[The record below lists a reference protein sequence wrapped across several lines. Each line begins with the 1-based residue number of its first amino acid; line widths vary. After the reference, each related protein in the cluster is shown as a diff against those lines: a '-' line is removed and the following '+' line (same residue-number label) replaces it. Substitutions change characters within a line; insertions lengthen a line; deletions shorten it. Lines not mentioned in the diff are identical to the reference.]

1 MVATAAEGEEVD
13 VVGMMLPNELIW
25 IMDKLGFEWPDLDED
40 EIRRGADLVRQYR
53 DDLES
58 MIVRADNRM
67 NVDLLQASTSQTALA
82 FSDGWNQNRSQN
94 LQELLDNVGPVA
106 GGVDIFA
113 DAVLALKIKVIAD
126 VTITAAQV
134 ATALASSV
142 VTLGAGA
149 AAAAALIIARKK
161 FMDILIDTAVEE
173 LMGQMLPLVIEPLAE
188 RIPAVL
194 NAVLDAPIVTGA
206 VGDIGEF
213 RSDLDALEMASADT
227 AQDAADHQMLT
238 SQLLSDLHSLNI
250 TGG

>member
-1 MVATAAEGEEVD
+1 
-13 VVGMMLPNELIW
+13 MMLPNELIW

-40 EIRRGADLVRQYR
+40 EIHRAADLIRGYR

-67 NVDLLQASTSQTALA
+67 NAELLQASTSQTALA

-94 LQELLDNVGPVA
+94 LQQLLDHVGPVA
-106 GGVDIFA
+106 GGIDIFA
-113 DAVLALKIKVIAD
+113 DAVLGLKIKVIAE

-134 ATALASSV
+134 TAALASSF
-142 VTLGAGA
+142 VTFGAGA

-161 FMDILIDTAVEE
+161 AIDILTDMAVEE
-173 LMGQMLPLVIEPLAE
+173 LMGQMLPLVIEPLAD

-213 RSDLDALEMASADT
+213 KADTAALEMASSDT
-227 AQDAADHQMLT
+227 AQDAADHHMLT
-238 SQLLSDLHSLNI
+238 SQLLSDLYALNI